1 MWNVEQ
7 RDVEKKE
14 AGKGSKKIE
23 VEIKI
28 RSAEM
33 EKVEK
38 SKNGL
43 QKM

>member
-23 VEIKI
+23 IKI